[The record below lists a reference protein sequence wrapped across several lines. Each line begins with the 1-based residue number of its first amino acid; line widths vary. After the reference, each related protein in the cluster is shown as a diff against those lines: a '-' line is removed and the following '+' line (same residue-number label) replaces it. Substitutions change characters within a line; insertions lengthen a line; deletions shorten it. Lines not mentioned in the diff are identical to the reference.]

1 MFDGDNVT
9 EAGESLHGL
18 LKQYEQAI
26 AALEPSGYA
35 PQVILETLLVRDRI
49 QSLLKDGTLNAPGL
63 VHLDQLDAQLQTHE
77 NSFSKASDLGRWR
90 ELSQPQSDA
99 WWWYPTTKD
108 AKQQNRYDWL
118 WNGLSIV
125 FLTVSASLILNTASR
140 FWSGGI
146 ASAGTLAVAA
156 QSVLT
161 LIVGKGA
168 LTDSGRKAWEQI
180 LKRRGVP
187 EYHWQEWSCGA
198 AGGVFLAVAGIHGSM
213 PLFATWYNGWGLK
226 DYENDRL
233 ASALQNYQVALNLS
247 PDYAEAY
254 YHLGVLYEDLQQ
266 QQDAIEAYQFVV
278 ERGPEVVELQTWLE
292 ANNNLGRLYILQED
306 YRAAVDFLWRGTEEV
321 LKDAAEPNLEFA
333 KVKYRLLKNLGWA
346 RLGQERYLDAETNL
360 DDAILVLEEELI
372 PWVESLPPGSEEEL
386 HRGAAYCLMAQV
398 LDAQELPDEADGF
411 WQTCVGE
418 ANPGYPDEDTWLG
431 IYEQRLQAEDVEET
445 GE

>member
-1 MFDGDNVT
+1 MFDEGSAD
-9 EAGESLHGL
+9 ESLHGL
-18 LKQYEQAI
+18 LGQYEQAV
-26 AALEPSGYA
+26 AALGQSGCEPQA
-35 PQVILETLLVRDRI
+35 ILATLLVRDRI
-49 QSLLKDGTLNAPGL
+49 QNDLKDGTLNAADL
-63 VHLDQLDAQLQTHE
+63 VRLDQLDAQLKSYEDSISQ
-77 NSFSKASDLGRWR
+77 ASDLGRWR
-90 ELSQPQSDA
+90 GTYQPESDA
-99 WWWYPTTKD
+99 WWWYPTAKD
-108 AKQQNRYDWL
+108 AKRQNRYDWL
-118 WNGLSIV
+118 WNGLSV
-125 FLTVSASLILNTASR
+125 AFLTVSASLILNTASR

-156 QSVLT
+156 QSVMT

-198 AGGVFLAVAGIHGSM
+198 AGVVLLGVAGIHGSM
-213 PLFATWYNGWGLK
+213 PWFATWYNGWGLR
-226 DYENDRL
+226 DYEADRL

-247 PDYAEAY
+247 PDYGEAY
-254 YHLGVLYEDLQQ
+254 YNLGVLYEDLQQ
-266 QQDAIEAYQFVV
+266 QGDAIEAYQFVV
-278 ERGPEVVELQTWLE
+278 ERGPDVVDLQTWLE

-306 YRAAVDFLWRGTEEV
+306 YRAAVDYLFRGTEEV
-321 LKDAAEPNLEFA
+321 LKDAAEPTLEFA

-346 RLGQERYLDAETNL
+346 RLGQARYLDAETNL
-360 DDAILVLEEELI
+360 DEAILVLEEELI
-372 PWVESLPPGSEEEL
+372 PLAEALPPDSQEEL

-398 LDAQELPDEADGF
+398 LDAQELSDEADGA

-431 IYEQRLQAEDVEET
+431 IYEQRLQAEDIEET